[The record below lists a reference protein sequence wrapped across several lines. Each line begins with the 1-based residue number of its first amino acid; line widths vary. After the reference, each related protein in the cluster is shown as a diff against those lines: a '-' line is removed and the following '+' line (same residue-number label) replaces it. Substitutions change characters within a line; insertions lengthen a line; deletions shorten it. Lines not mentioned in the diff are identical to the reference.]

1 MQPSDTLKIESLD
14 DGWRDKDTVMLHA
27 CFQLLKDC
35 VEKENLLNGHTD
47 WNVDAKHI
55 EVRNELELLY
65 KWWLERMTNEEQ
77 CGMTEKEY
85 SSDDEKLHRLIKVR
99 WALWT

>member
-1 MQPSDTLKIESLD
+1 MKPGNILKIDSLD
-14 DGWRDKDTVMLHA
+14 DNWRDKDSVILHA

-47 WNVDAKHI
+47 WNVDERYRLAKKEI
-55 EVRNELELLY
+55 EELYNWWLLY
-65 KWWLERMTNEEQ
+65 
-77 CGMTEKEY
+77 TEADIP
-85 SSDDEKLHRLIKVR
+85 DDESYEIETKMLVRLITVR

>member
-1 MQPSDTLKIESLD
+1 MEPGNILKIDSLD
-14 DGWRDKDTVMLHA
+14 EDWRDKDSLMLHA

-47 WNVDAKHI
+47 WNSDDRNRLAKKEI
-55 EVRNELELLY
+55 EELY
-65 KWWLERMTNEEQ
+65 NWWLSYVE
-77 CGMTEKEY
+77 
-85 SSDDEKLHRLIKVR
+85 SDIPDDESYEIETKMLARLINVR